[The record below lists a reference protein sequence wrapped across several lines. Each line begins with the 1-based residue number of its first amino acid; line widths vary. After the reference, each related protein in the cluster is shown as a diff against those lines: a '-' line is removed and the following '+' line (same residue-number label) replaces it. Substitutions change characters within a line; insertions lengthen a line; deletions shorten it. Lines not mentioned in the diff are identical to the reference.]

1 VKTCHKLEI
10 ATVATATKLVIN
22 WKLSLFQSQLYRC
35 FGPYIITV
43 LIITLHS
50 LSSNFVAFLQ
60 EFLESLEAQSRGPP
74 TLIHTQL
81 PHDFRPQTTPF
92 GRQHLGQSQ
101 HTQDSVRVL
110 QEYSP
115 NSIIMTQR
123 HPNAR
128 GPRDGR
134 STSREERSRRRS
146 SSGSTSR
153 NPGSTVAAS
162 SESTS
167 RNSENVAPAASTAA
181 PAASTGGSSAAS
193 AAASHATTDAS
204 SLNSSENDKR
214 LIAKQNKMLAKY
226 KKDLEEANAKLKG
239 SDNWML
245 YGYSGKQVTIG
256 QCSKPLLKLIE
267 DAVKKRGWRMAK
279 FFPQTPQHQQA
290 YVRAVVMRDL
300 AEQYSA
306 WPETKEDQERF
317 LGKLHNV
324 VANKLNVK
332 RCYVV
337 QRLKEA
343 MHIWYNKNKGKMPTE
358 AMIAGA
364 ATRTLDL
371 TNEDHLKW
379 MTYYWSKLLARAAGS
394 NTIWNKDIHLFET
407 VTTSKVRTG
416 PFTGQETIPP
426 STEAFVVA
434 VLANYGKA
442 WEHYFKACDDF
453 QPRPVIV
460 DAKKAKETANDADDA
475 ADDDEPKYVGGPEF
489 KPRWTKNDNGAD
501 PEGGWTKEG
510 LDFFVNM
517 ISGINR
523 ERNGNRAAIDEFE
536 TQVIKQLREDN
547 GVHVDTLEEYRN
559 AKRLKGKN
567 GAQKERVDLCNV
579 DRAFLD
585 GIAALTQDYNPW
597 DNAMDEASDDEEV
610 YRNAVERA
618 AV

>member
-1 VKTCHKLEI
+1 VSRFSEFVSSFCFQPAAKTCHKLEI

-35 FGPYIITV
+35 FGPYIITA

-115 NSIIMTQR
+115 NSTVARI

-128 GPRDGR
+128 DLRDRNQRR
-134 STSREERSRRRS
+134 STS
-146 SSGSTSR
+146 
-153 NPGSTVAAS
+153 
-162 SESTS
+162 ES
-167 RNSENVAPAASTAA
+167 ATAA
-181 PAASTGGSSAAS
+181 GSAAG
-193 AAASHATTDAS
+193 SHSTTAS
-204 SLNSSENDKR
+204 SLNSSENDKQIIDQLR
-214 LIAKQNKMLAKY
+214 RKLAKK
-226 KKDLEEANAKLKG
+226 KKDLAEANAKLKAPFNSVLHG
-239 SDNWML
+239 SA
-245 YGYSGKQVTIG
+245 GKQVTIG
-256 QCSKPLLKLIE
+256 QCAPALLKLIE

-279 FFPQTPQHQQA
+279 FFPQTQQHQQA
-290 YVRAVVMRDL
+290 YVRAVLMHDL
-300 AEQYSA
+300 ADQYSE

-317 LGKLHNV
+317 LGRLHNV
-324 VANKLNVK
+324 VANRLNVR
-332 RCYVV
+332 RCYVI

-343 MHIWYNKNKGKMPTE
+343 MQAWYYTSKKTMPTE

-371 TNEDHLKW
+371 NDKNNLKW
-379 MTYYWSKLLARAAGS
+379 MTFYWSKLLARAAGG
-394 NTIWNKDIHLFET
+394 NAIWNKDRFLFET
-407 VTTSKVRTG
+407 VTASEVRTG
-416 PFTGQETIPP
+416 PFAGQPTIPA

-442 WEHYFKACDDF
+442 WEHYFKACDEYS
-453 QPRPVIV
+453 PRPVYL
-460 DAKKAKETANDADDA
+460 DAKKAKETANDNDDA
-475 ADDDEPKYVGGPEF
+475 ADEDEPKYVGGPNF
-489 KPRWTKNDNGAD
+489 KPKWTKNDNGAD

-510 LDFFVNM
+510 LEFFVETLE
-517 ISGINR
+517 GINR
-523 ERNGNRAAIDEFE
+523 ERNGRAAEIEEFE
-536 TQVIKQLREDN
+536 TQVIKQLREDY
-547 GVHVDTLEEYRN
+547 GVDVDNFEEYCQR
-559 AKRLKGKN
+559 KKHKGKN

-579 DRAFLD
+579 DSAFLD
-585 GIAALTQDYNPW
+585 GIAALTEAYDPW
-597 DNAMDEASDDEEV
+597 NNANDDDEEGSDL
-610 YRNAVERA
+610 YSDASEQA

>member
-1 VKTCHKLEI
+1 L
-10 ATVATATKLVIN
+10 A
-22 WKLSLFQSQLYRC
+22 
-35 FGPYIITV
+35 
-43 LIITLHS
+43 
-50 LSSNFVAFLQ
+50 SNFVPFLP
-60 EFLESLEAQSRGPP
+60 EFLESLESQSRGPP

-81 PHDFRPQTTPF
+81 PHDFRPQTSPF
-92 GRQHLGQSQ
+92 RHQHLGQSQ

-110 QEYSP
+110 QEFSP

-123 HPNAR
+123 HPHAR
-128 GPRDGR
+128 EPAGRQNQSRDAR
-134 STSREERSRRRS
+134 ANR
-146 SSGSTSR
+146 
-153 NPGSTVAAS
+153 
-162 SESTS
+162 
-167 RNSENVAPAASTAA
+167 RNSGNTAGGSST
-181 PAASTGGSSAAS
+181 TGGSSTSAGRTSENTSRRSNSTAGRTSGNTTRRSNSSEGRTSENTDRRSTSTAAG
-193 AAASHATTDAS
+193 SHATEAS
-204 SLNSSENDKR
+204 SLNSSVNDK
-214 LIAKQNKMLAKY
+214 LVIARQSQMLAKY

-290 YVRAVVMRDL
+290 YVRAVLMRDL

-364 ATRTLDL
+364 ATRKLDL
-371 TNEDHLKW
+371 TNEDNLKW
-379 MTYYWSKLLARAAGS
+379 MTFYWSKLLARAAGS

-407 VTTSKVRTG
+407 VTNSKVRTG

-460 DAKKAKETANDADDA
+460 DAKKAKETANDDDDA
-475 ADDDEPKYVGGPEF
+475 ADDDQPKYVGGPEF